1 MITLKVE
8 WVGDRLCVPL
18 SEEAARLLGAQAGE
32 AVQISRTAGGE
43 LSLSA
48 VDQEHAARQE
58 RSRALLRRYRR
69 TFEALDRPPE

>member
-1 MITLKVE
+1 
-8 WVGDRLCVPL
+8 
-18 SEEAARLLGAQAGE
+18 
-32 AVQISRTAGGE
+32 
-43 LSLSA
+43 LSA